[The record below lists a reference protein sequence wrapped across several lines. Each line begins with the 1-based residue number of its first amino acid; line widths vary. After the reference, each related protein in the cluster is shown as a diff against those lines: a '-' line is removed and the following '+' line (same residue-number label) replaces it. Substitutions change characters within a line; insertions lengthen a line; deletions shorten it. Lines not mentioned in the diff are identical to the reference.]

1 MVAAMEVE
9 NDALHGLH
17 TPEKVWF
24 EVNDEGDACDA
35 LVCMDDGT
43 VYTALFVT
51 FEYLQRQ
58 LELHF
63 QMTQQMSESPDV
75 PYYVLDTP
83 HILVPDL
90 TREIIEDTIDALMVQ
105 DVFESHFTRVTEQE
119 NDTTSSEPPRTNGDG
134 RRATQEVAAVVIS
147 DVLMVED

>member
-1 MVAAMEVE
+1 MVAAMEVHG
-9 NDALHGLH
+9 DALEGLH
-17 TPEKVWF
+17 TPEKLWF

-58 LELHF
+58 LELNF
-63 QMTQQMSESPDV
+63 QMTQQMPDAPEV

-83 HILVPDL
+83 HILVPEL

-105 DVFESHFTRVTEQE
+105 DVFESHFTRVTEAE
-119 NDTTSSEPPRTNGDG
+119 EIPNPEPPRTNGDG

-147 DVLMVED
+147 DVLVVED

>member
-1 MVAAMEVE
+1 MVAAIEAFS
-9 NDALHGLH
+9 DATPGLH

-24 EVNDEGDACDA
+24 EVHEEGDACDA
-35 LVCMDDGT
+35 LVCMDDGA

-63 QMTQQMSESPDV
+63 QMTQQMPDAPEV
-75 PYYVLDTP
+75 AYYVLDTP
-83 HILVPDL
+83 HVLVSEL
-90 TREIIEDTIDALMVQ
+90 TREIIEDTIDALLAQ
-105 DVFESHFTRVTEQE
+105 DVFESHFIRVTEE
-119 NDTTSSEPPRTNGDG
+119 EADNTPEPTRTNGDG

-147 DVLMVED
+147 DVLMVEE